1 MSKRSSR
8 WAVVIGL
15 LSLVLIGWAPAGRH
29 LRAAQFLQRLSGP
42 AVAGQ
47 AAAQIQ
53 SEDVQIPGKAGNIR
67 GRLYFRAGE
76 KPGKGI
82 VVAHGVHYQGI
93 DEKRLVPFAR
103 ALAES
108 GLSVLTPELSDIADY
123 RITRAGVDVMQDSVR
138 YLAARRDHVAQ
149 EKVELLGFSFA
160 GGLALVAAQNA
171 ETARQLTSVTSV
183 GGHHDLRRVL
193 RFLIHN
199 EIETPGGV
207 VQKPAHEYGLV
218 VLIYGN
224 LEHFV
229 PAADVPVL
237 RAALRAWL
245 QEDRKRA
252 RELAQARTTPEA
264 EKLWQLLE
272 KQQLQTLAP
281 ELDRLLE
288 SQRQELAS
296 LSSTGQLRKLTV
308 PVYLLHGS
316 HDSVIPPFETDA
328 ALLEL
333 DGEEHQALV
342 SPLLEHVEVNKTAG
356 LGDKLAL
363 VSFMAK
369 IL

>member
-47 AAAQIQ
+47 AAQIQ

-138 YLAARRDHVAQ
+138 YLGSD
-149 EKVELLGFSFA
+149 
-160 GGLALVAAQNA
+160 
-171 ETARQLTSVTSV
+171 
-183 GGHHDLRRVL
+183 
-193 RFLIHN
+193 
-199 EIETPGGV
+199 
-207 VQKPAHEYGLV
+207 
-218 VLIYGN
+218 
-224 LEHFV
+224 
-229 PAADVPVL
+229 
-237 RAALRAWL
+237 AALRSIPMGRTARFD
-245 QEDRKRA
+245 EIGRA
-252 RELAQARTTPEA
+252 CVF
-264 EKLWQLLE
+264 
-272 KQQLQTLAP
+272 
-281 ELDRLLE
+281 
-288 SQRQELAS
+288 LAS
-296 LSSTGQLRKLTV
+296 DASSYVTGQN
-308 PVYLLHGS
+308 LL
-316 HDSVIPPFETDA
+316 V
-328 ALLEL
+328 
-333 DGEEHQALV
+333 DGGINRAV
-342 SPLLEHVEVNKTAG
+342 R
-356 LGDKLAL
+356 
-363 VSFMAK
+363 
-369 IL
+369 